1 MPDTKTKPLARDT
14 AEVGAFQ
21 LSSQVEYGSTRI
33 ISGFMV
39 CPLGLGWL
47 CASAALANGIE
58 DVAALPFWATG
69 TSFGEIDVRSSVTNC
84 GSG

>member
-1 MPDTKTKPLARDT
+1 MALR
-14 AEVGAFQ
+14 E
-21 LSSQVEYGSTRI
+21 SSQVSW
-33 ISGFMV
+33 FV
-39 CPLGLGWL
+39 LWVWGWL